1 LIFLI
6 FSIILSLSHIVIKEF
21 VFGDNIQKIALDNAI
36 EKSKEQEVCVQE
48 FETKSQKIL
57 YSIRELPLFKEY
69 LDGNISHTLLKDMFL
84 AYSKSQDTFMQL
96 RFIDKNGVEKIRI
109 ERENPEKIPYS
120 VMPKRLQNK
129 SNRYY
134 FLDSKSKELGKVWFS
149 KLDLNKEN
157 NQLVLPYQPTIRA
170 ILPIKHKGEFGGIL
184 IINYFMKNFLK
195 KLTNKPRYDI
205 VVYNNQGFSLYHY
218 DDNRSWGFYRNP
230 KFNLSKEFP
239 HYYKDIVSSPFV
251 RSDSFVSKKLNTS
264 ISGGVNIIFKLKES
278 YFQEQYRVSIHQYIW
293 ISLLIFGLSLTLTFF
308 IITLFSRTLFNLDRL
323 TLLNQELHN
332 KSDELESIFETALEG
347 IAVLDLDTKYLYCN
361 RHYLEILEY
370 SLEELQGK
378 HCYDLT
384 LPKFQQKSK
393 EVYQKVLKEGRY
405 ENFERACMAKS
416 GTIKFL
422 QSSIALMPNK
432 KSYLVTTV
440 DISKVKEQAKE
451 IDEYLKIINKNVII
465 SRTDLEGN
473 IIYISDKFTQSSGYT
488 KEEVLGKTH
497 QIFRHP
503 DMEKSIYQDLWSTI
517 TKDKPWRGTLKNRR
531 KDKSA
536 YWINL
541 FIFPQYNLSDEKIGY
556 LSVRQDITEQKEI
569 EKLAMTD
576 TLTKIYNRRYFDK
589 ILPKLWSEA
598 KETQEQFCLAIL
610 DVDNFKLYND
620 TYGHAQGDKVLGVI
634 GKVLYQ
640 NIDHDKSYSFRIG
653 GEEFALLCRSS
664 TTQCCLDSI
673 EKIRATIQKLN
684 IKHQYNSDF
693 GCVTISIGLVCQDAK
708 KIDKLHSVYQ
718 EADKL
723 LYEAK
728 ESGRNRVIYNLQDN
742 NSKNKLK

>member
-1 LIFLI
+1 M
-6 FSIILSLSHIVIKEF
+6 KEF
-21 VFGDNIQKIALDNAI
+21 IFGDNIQKIALDNAI
-36 EKSKEQEVCVQE
+36 KKSKKQESFIQE
-48 FETKSQKIL
+48 FETQSLQTL
-57 YSIRELPLFKEY
+57 HSIRELPLFEEY
-69 LDGNISHTLLKDMFL
+69 LDGNISQALLQDIFL
-84 AYSKSQDTFMQL
+84 AYSKSQTTFMQL
-96 RFIDKNGVEKIRI
+96 RFIDKNGLEKIRI
-109 ERENPEKIPYS
+109 DRENQKKMPYS
-120 VMPKRLQNK
+120 VIPKRLQDK

-134 FLDSKSKELGKVWFS
+134 FLDSKSKELEKVWFS
-149 KLDLNKEN
+149 KLDLNRED
-157 NQLVLPYQPTIRA
+157 NQVVLPYQPTIRA
-170 ILPIKHKGEFGGIL
+170 ILPIKYKGEFGGIL
-184 IINYFMKNFLK
+184 IINYFMENFLK
-195 KLTNKPRYDI
+195 ELTNKPLYDI

-251 RSDSFVSKKLNTS
+251 RSDFFVSKKLNTS
-264 ISGGVNIIFKLKES
+264 ISGGVNILFKLKES

-293 ISLLIFGLSLTLTFF
+293 ISLLIFGLSLILTFF
-308 IITLFSRTLFNLDRL
+308 IIILFSRTLFNLDRL

-332 KSDELESIFETALEG
+332 KSDELESIFETTLEG

-361 RHYLEILEY
+361 QHYLEMLEY
-370 SLEELQGK
+370 TLEELQSK

-405 ENFERACMAKS
+405 ENFERACITKS
-416 GTIKFL
+416 GTIKFFK
-422 QSSIALMPNK
+422 SSIALMPNK
-432 KSYLVTTV
+432 KSYLVTAV

-451 IDEYLKIINKNVII
+451 IDEYLKIINTNVII

-488 KEEVLGKTH
+488 KEEILGKTH
-497 QIFRHP
+497 RMFRHP

-517 TKDKPWRGTLKNRR
+517 TQDKPWRGTLKNRR
-531 KDKSA
+531 KDQSA

-541 FIFPQYNLSDEKIGY
+541 FISPQYNLNDEKIGY
-556 LSVRQDITEQKEI
+556 LSIREDITEQKEI

-576 TLTKIYNRRYFDK
+576 TLTKIYNRRYFDT

-620 TYGHAQGDKVLGVI
+620 TYGHAQGDNVLRVI
-634 GKVLYQ
+634 GKVLNKSVDSEQ
-640 NIDHDKSYSFRIG
+640 SYSFRIG

-664 TTQCCLDSI
+664 TTQYCLDSI
-673 EKIRATIQKLN
+673 EQIRTTIQKLN
-684 IKHQYNSDF
+684 IKHQHNSDF
-693 GCVTISIGLVCQDAK
+693 GCVTISIGLICQDAK
-708 KIDKLHSVYQ
+708 KIKKLHTLYQ

-728 ESGRNRVIYNLQDN
+728 EAGRNRVIYNLQDN
-742 NSKNKLK
+742 NSKNRLK